1 MENRTDFL
9 IIGSG
14 IAGLSLALKLC
25 HLGEVVLVTKKQAT
39 IANTSLAQGGIA
51 CVLGKDDSFELHI
64 QDTLRVGDGLSH
76 PEIVELVVR
85 NAPERIQELLSLGV
99 PFTKDP
105 HDPKT
110 LHLGLEGGHSR
121 RRIVHVEDHTG
132 REIERILL
140 EHVSQQ
146 KNIHLLENH
155 LAIDLIT
162 LCKVYRGCPKEV
174 LGQERCLGAYILD
187 EKTKKICTF
196 LSRVTILATGGA
208 GKVYLYTSNADIATG
223 DGVAMA
229 YRAGC
234 RIKNLE
240 FVQFHPT
247 CLYHPKAKNFLISE
261 ALRGE
266 GAVLLDPEG
275 KPFMHKYDPERGDL
289 ASRDIVARAIDF
301 ELKKSGKECVYLDI
315 SHKPVDFVKRRFP
328 HIYETCLRFGIDITK
343 EPIPVVPAAHYF
355 CGGVS
360 TDRFAQ
366 TDIRGLYAVGE
377 CACTGLH
384 GANRLASNSLLEGL
398 VFAHQAATH
407 ICEEWSIFKKLT
419 FPRVPSWD
427 PGGAVDMEEKVL
439 ISHNWDAIRRL
450 MWNYVGIVRTR
461 QRLRLAQKR
470 LATILEEIEKHY
482 WDYILTG
489 DFIELRNI
497 AHVAKLVIESSLRRR
512 ESRGTH
518 FLADHPKRND
528 TLYKRDT
535 VIWRAKESDVII

>member
-1 MENRTDFL
+1 MTYHTDFL

-14 IAGLSLALKLC
+14 IAGLSLALKIAD
-25 HLGEVVLVTKKQAT
+25 LGRVTIITKKRAT
-39 IANTSLAQGGIA
+39 DANTSLAQGGIA
-51 CVLGKDDSFELHI
+51 CVLGEDDSFELHI
-64 QDTLRVGDGLSH
+64 EDTLRTGDGLAKG
-76 PEIVELVVR
+76 EIVSLVVR
-85 NAPERIQELLSLGV
+85 QAPERIQELLELGV
-99 PFTKDP
+99 PFTRDP
-105 HDPKT
+105 QNPER
-110 LHLGLEGGHSR
+110 LHLTLEGGHSR

-132 REIERILL
+132 REVEKVLLGHAQEHPHIEIL
-140 EHVSQQ
+140 ED
-146 KNIHLLENH
+146 H
-155 LAIDLIT
+155 LAVDLIT

-174 LGQERCLGAYILD
+174 LGQERCLGAYILNGKSGEID
-187 EKTKKICTF
+187 TF

-208 GKVYLYTSNADIATG
+208 GKVYLYTSNADVATG
-223 DGVAMA
+223 DGIALA

-234 RIKNLE
+234 RVANLE

-266 GAVLLDPEG
+266 GAILLDPSG
-275 KPFMHKYDPERGDL
+275 KPFMHKYDPARKEL
-289 ASRDIVARAIDF
+289 APRDIVARAIDF

-315 SHKPVDFVKRRFP
+315 SHKPRGFILKRFP
-328 HIYETCLRFGIDITK
+328 YIYETCLRFGIDITR

-355 CGGVS
+355 CGGVI
-360 TDRFAQ
+360 TDRFGL
-366 TDIRGLYAVGE
+366 TDIKGLYALGE

-398 VFAHQAATH
+398 AFAHLAALH
-407 ICEEWSIFKKLT
+407 IKREWAFYKGLKH
-419 FPRVPSWD
+419 PPVPAWD

-450 MWNYVGIVRTR
+450 MWNYVGLVRTE

-470 LATILEEIEKHY
+470 LRTILEEIEAHY
-482 WDYILTG
+482 WAYILTA

-497 AHVAKLVIESSLRRR
+497 AHVAKLVIESALRRK

-518 FLADHPKRND
+518 FMVEYPQKND
-528 TLYKRDT
+528 NFFRKDT
-535 VIWRAKESDVII
+535 ILWRAQEPL

>member
-1 MENRTDFL
+1 MANKTDFL

-14 IAGLSLALKLC
+14 IAGLFLALRLAP
-25 HLGEVVLVTKKQAT
+25 LGQVTIVTKKRAPQ
-39 IANTSLAQGGIA
+39 ANTSLAQGGIA
-51 CVLGKDDSFELHI
+51 CVLGEDDSFDLHI
-64 QDTLRVGDGLSH
+64 QDTLRTGEGLSY
-76 PEIVELVVR
+76 PDIVRLVVTQ
-85 NAPERIQELLSLGV
+85 APERIKDLLDLGV
-99 PFTKDP
+99 PFTRDP
-105 HDPKT
+105 QNPDR

-132 REIERILL
+132 REVENVLLSHVRAHPNVRIL
-140 EHVSQQ
+140 ED
-146 KNIHLLENH
+146 H
-155 LAIDLIT
+155 LAVDLIT
-162 LCKVYRGCPKEV
+162 LCKVYRGCPTEV
-174 LGQERCLGAYILD
+174 LGQERCLGAYVLNGATGEI
-187 EKTKKICTF
+187 ETF
-196 LSRVTILATGGA
+196 LARLTILATGGA
-208 GKVYLYTSNADIATG
+208 GKVYLYTSNADVATG
-223 DGVAMA
+223 DGLAMA

-266 GAVLLDPEG
+266 GARLLDPHG
-275 KPFMHKYDPERGDL
+275 RPFMHKYDPERKEL
-289 ASRDIVARAIDF
+289 APRDIVARAIDF

-315 SHKPVDFVKRRFP
+315 SHKPKDFIISRFP
-328 HIYETCLRFGIDITK
+328 HIYETCLRLGIDITR

-355 CGGVS
+355 CGGIA

-398 VFAHQAATH
+398 VFAHQAALQ
-407 ICEEWSIFKKLT
+407 IRAEQDLWQGLT
-419 FPRVPSWD
+419 FPEVPPWD
-427 PGGAVDMEEKVL
+427 PGGAVDMQERVL

-450 MWNYVGIVRTR
+450 MWNYVGIVRTQ
-461 QRLRLAQKR
+461 QRLLLAKRR
-470 LATILEEIEKHY
+470 LATILEEIEEHY
-482 WDYILTG
+482 WNYILTA

-497 AHVAKLVIESSLRRR
+497 AHVAKLVIESALRRK

-518 FLADHPKRND
+518 FLADYPRRDDQHFK
-528 TLYKRDT
+528 KDT
-535 VIWRAKESDVII
+535 VLWRAKDAL

>member
-1 MENRTDFL
+1 MANRTDFL

-14 IAGLSLALKLC
+14 VAGLFLSLKLAE
-25 HLGEVVLVTKKQAT
+25 LGEVTIVTKKQAPV
-39 IANTSLAQGGIA
+39 ANTSLAQGGIA
-51 CVLGKDDSFELHI
+51 CVLAEDDSFDLHI
-64 QDTLRVGDGLSH
+64 QDTLRVGEGLSY
-76 PEIVELVVR
+76 PDIVRLVVTQAPKRINDLLALGIPFTR
-85 NAPERIQELLSLGV
+85 NPQDPER
-99 PFTKDP
+99 
-105 HDPKT
+105 
-110 LHLGLEGGHSR
+110 LHLGLEGGHAR

-132 REIERILL
+132 REVENVLLAHVRERP
-140 EHVSQQ
+140 
-146 KNIHLLENH
+146 NIHLLENH
-155 LAIDLIT
+155 LAVDLIT
-162 LCKVYRGCPKEV
+162 LCKVYRGCPREV
-174 LGQERCLGAYILD
+174 LGQERCLGAYILNV
-187 EKTKKICTF
+187 ETGEIETF
-196 LSRVTILATGGA
+196 LARLTILATGGA
-208 GKVYLYTSNADIATG
+208 GKVYLYTSNADVATG
-223 DGVAMA
+223 DGIAMA

-234 RIKNLE
+234 RVKNLE

-266 GAVLLDPEG
+266 GAILLDPEG
-275 KPFMHKYDPERGDL
+275 KPFMHKYDPERKEL
-289 ASRDIVARAIDF
+289 APRDIVARAIDF

-315 SHKPVDFVKRRFP
+315 SHKPPDFVKSRFP

-355 CGGVS
+355 CGGIS

-398 VFAHQAATH
+398 VFAYQAAAH
-407 ICEEWSIFKKLT
+407 IASEWDLWKKMT
-419 FPRVPSWD
+419 FPEVPPWD

-450 MWNYVGIVRTR
+450 MWNYVGIVRTEE
-461 QRLRLAQKR
+461 RLLLAKKR
-470 LATILEEIEKHY
+470 ISTILEEIEHHY
-482 WDYILTG
+482 WKYILTA

-497 AHVAKLVIESSLRRR
+497 AHVARLVIESALRRK

-518 FLADHPKRND
+518 FMADYPQKND
-528 TLYKRDT
+528 ALYRRDT
-535 VIWRAKESDVII
+535 VLWRAKDFL

>member
-14 IAGLSLALKLC
+14 IAGLFLALRLC
-25 HLGEVVLVTKKQAT
+25 RLGEVIIVTKKKAT
-39 IANTSLAQGGIA
+39 EANTTLAQGGIA
-51 CVLGKDDSFELHI
+51 CVLGEDDSFELHI
-64 QDTLRVGDGLSH
+64 QDTLRVGEGLSS
-76 PEIVELVVR
+76 PDIVELVVTQ
-85 NAPERIQELLSLGV
+85 APARIQDLLDLGV
-99 PFTKDP
+99 PFTRDP
-105 HDPKT
+105 EHPER

-132 REIERILL
+132 REVEKVLL
-140 EHVSQQ
+140 GHVRNQ
-146 KNIHLLENH
+146 KNIHLLEDH
-155 LAIDLIT
+155 LAVDLIT

-174 LGQERCLGAYILD
+174 LGQERCLGAYILN
-187 EKTKKICTF
+187 EKTGEIDTF
-196 LSRVTILATGGA
+196 LARVTILATGGA
-208 GKVYLYTSNADIATG
+208 GKVYLYTSNSDVATG

-234 RIKNLE
+234 RVKNLE

-266 GAVLLDPEG
+266 GAILLDPEG
-275 KPFMHKYDPERGDL
+275 RPFMHKYDPERKEL

-301 ELKKSGKECVYLDI
+301 ELKRSGKECVYLDI
-315 SHKPVDFVKRRFP
+315 SHKPADFVKTRFP

-355 CGGVS
+355 CGGIS

-398 VFAHQAATH
+398 VFAYQAAQR
-407 ICEEWSIFKKLT
+407 IQDEWPLFKKFT
-419 FPRVPSWD
+419 FPRVPPWD

-450 MWNYVGIVRTR
+450 MWNYVGIVRTE
-461 QRLRLAQKR
+461 QRLKLAQKR
-470 LATILEEIEKHY
+470 LQTILEEIENHY
-482 WDYILTG
+482 WNYILTA

-497 AHVAKLVIESSLRRR
+497 AHVAKLVIECASRRK

-518 FLADHPKRND
+518 FMADYPQKND
-528 TLYKRDT
+528 ALYQRDS
-535 VIWRAKESDVII
+535 VLWRAKEAF

>member
-1 MENRTDFL
+1 MANKTDFL

-14 IAGLSLALKLC
+14 IAGLFLALRLAK
-25 HLGEVVLVTKKQAT
+25 LGEVTIVTKKRAPQ
-39 IANTSLAQGGIA
+39 ANTSLAQGGIA
-51 CVLGKDDSFELHI
+51 CVLGEDDSFDLHV
-64 QDTLRVGDGLSH
+64 QDTLRTGEGLSY
-76 PEIVELVVR
+76 PDIVRLVVTQ
-85 NAPERIQELLSLGV
+85 APERIKDLLDLGV
-99 PFTKDP
+99 PFTRDP
-105 HDPKT
+105 NHPDR

-132 REIERILL
+132 REVENVLLTHVRDQPNVRIL
-140 EHVSQQ
+140 ED
-146 KNIHLLENH
+146 H
-155 LAIDLIT
+155 LAVDLIT

-174 LGQERCLGAYILD
+174 LGQERCLGAYVLNGTTGEI
-187 EKTKKICTF
+187 ETF
-196 LSRVTILATGGA
+196 LARLTILATGGA
-208 GKVYLYTSNADIATG
+208 GKVYLYTSNADVATG
-223 DGVAMA
+223 DGIAMA

-266 GAVLLDPEG
+266 GARLLDPQG
-275 KPFMHKYDPERGDL
+275 KPFMHKYDPERQEL
-289 ASRDIVARAIDF
+289 APRDIVARAIDF
-301 ELKKSGKECVYLDI
+301 ELKRSGKECVYLDI
-315 SHKPVDFVKRRFP
+315 SHKPKDFIIARFP
-328 HIYETCLRFGIDITK
+328 HIYETCLRLGIDITQ

-355 CGGVS
+355 CGGIA

-398 VFAHQAATH
+398 VFAHQAARQ
-407 ICEEWSIFKKLT
+407 IEAERDLWQGIK
-419 FPRVPSWD
+419 FPEVPPWD
-427 PGGAVDMEEKVL
+427 PGGAVDMQERVL

-450 MWNYVGIVRTR
+450 MWNYVGIVRTQ
-461 QRLRLAQKR
+461 QRLLLAKRR
-470 LATILEEIEKHY
+470 LATILEEIEEHY
-482 WDYILTG
+482 WNYILTA

-497 AHVAKLVIESSLRRR
+497 AHVAKLVIESALRRK

-518 FLADHPKRND
+518 FLADHPQHDDQNFK
-528 TLYKRDT
+528 KDT
-535 VIWRAKESDVII
+535 VLWRAKDAL